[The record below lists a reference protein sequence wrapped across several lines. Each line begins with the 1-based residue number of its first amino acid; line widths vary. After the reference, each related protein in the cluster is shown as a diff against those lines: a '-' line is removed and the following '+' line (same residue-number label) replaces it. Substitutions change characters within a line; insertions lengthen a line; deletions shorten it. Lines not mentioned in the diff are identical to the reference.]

1 MFELI
6 SAHKRGKK
14 TKFLSKFAVKSW
26 EDKILGALVRCRR
39 KRIKDHAKLENK
51 ALALFFLVFL
61 FAPQRSSC
69 AKMSIPWLSSGRPR
83 DEWATAASGLRI

>member
-39 KRIKDHAKLENK
+39 KRIKDHAKL
-51 ALALFFLVFL
+51 
-61 FAPQRSSC
+61 
-69 AKMSIPWLSSGRPR
+69 
-83 DEWATAASGLRI
+83 